1 MAPAEAGAF
10 LLAFWEILC
19 YLVIGAASN
28 GRRLAPAPRGFF
40 LPLIER
46 EGVFGMVTYDE
57 LFQFCLVLIGFAGL
71 IVQITKK
78 K

>member
-1 MAPAEAGAF
+1 M
-10 LLAFWEILC
+10 
-19 YLVIGAASN
+19 
-28 GRRLAPAPRGFF
+28 
-40 LPLIER
+40 PLIER

-71 IVQITKK
+71 MIQVTKK